1 MDFAEEY
8 RIKRKLIGLLAAL
21 LIALLSATAVTAW
34 ATSPRFQA
42 HTLQSLDDKKKDV
55 QELTTAATATAIAIT
70 LLPGDAATPVAE
82 KLADLSQYLLIVLCA
97 IYLEKYIVTV
107 MGLVTFR
114 YLVPVSMLF
123 LIASMFSSNY
133 KRGLRSTGLRMLAFG
148 LSLVFVIPVSV
159 KITDVIENTYK
170 STLETTIQSSEEVL
184 GDISGTGQTV
194 EPVEEEPE
202 EETNL
207 WEKIKSI
214 PSTVSENASEAV
226 ASITRVSDEKL
237 KELETVLN
245 NFMESIAVMIIT
257 SCVIPIL
264 VLIFFFFILKSVV
277 SGNNPQ
283 PVYLISDEREREEEK
298 PSRKRARKKRG
309 RLREVHEARKTREMD
324 GEDEEG
330 EEDGENLEDKEYEEE

>member
-1 MDFAEEY
+1 MMDFAEEY
-8 RIKRKLIGLLAAL
+8 RMKKKLLLLLAGLLV
-21 LIALLSATAVTAW
+21 ALLSATAVTAW
-34 ATSPRFQA
+34 ATSPEFQA

-107 MGLVTFR
+107 MGMVTFR
-114 YLVPVSMLF
+114 ILVPLSMLF
-123 LIASMFSSNY
+123 LICSLFSSSF
-133 KRGLRSTGLRMLAFG
+133 KRELRSVGLKMLAFG
-148 LSLVFVIPVSV
+148 LSLAFVIPVSV
-159 KITDVIENTYK
+159 MITDVIENTYK
-170 STLETTIQSSEEVL
+170 STVETTLQSSEEVL
-184 GDISGTGQTV
+184 GEISGTGQTV
-194 EPVEEEPE
+194 EPVEEEAE
-202 EETNL
+202 EDKNL

-214 PSTVSENASEAV
+214 PSTVSESASDAV
-226 ASITRVSDEKL
+226 ASITRVSEEKL

-283 PVYLISDEREREEEK
+283 PVYLVPDGRERGEER
-298 PSRKRARKKRG
+298 PSGKGSRKKRG
-309 RLREVHEARKTREMD
+309 RSRKAHDVREVHEMNV
-324 GEDEEG
+324 ED
-330 EEDGENLEDKEYEEE
+330 EEDGEDGEE